1 MSRLQAS
8 IIVLVVSGLAAC
20 STTFEK
26 LAMTVSA
33 LEEAKVSDQLEP
45 SESYNIGRAAS
56 AVIVDSQPM
65 ANFSDEATA
74 DRIVYLNLIGGYVE
88 ATSKRVT
95 RSSGELGSFVERSY
109 DQQERVDES
118 VLYKGVQIGLLAD
131 EDVAAYGTPGGFI
144 WITQG
149 ALDLCRN
156 EDEVAALISIQLAH
170 IVLEH
175 PLTCYRLEDEG
186 RILEPT
192 GDHAAWFAGNGLGAN
207 FGRLVVT
214 LADAISYEYYETP
227 YNLEAES
234 YATLAL
240 LQAGYEPRAVV
251 SVLTAMSLE
260 RQQTQQDW
268 LKRQSDLDA
277 RVASAAQFIADHEMQ
292 VHPSWKTGA
301 PARQQ
306 RFNEVMAK

>member
-1 MSRLQAS
+1 MKHVPIVLA
-8 IIVLVVSGLAAC
+8 VLVVSACCSFVCKIRHTVGALQEAVLA
-20 STTFEK
+20 
-26 LAMTVSA
+26 
-33 LEEAKVSDQLEP
+33 DRYEP
-45 SESYNIGRAAS
+45 SENYYIGRGAS

-65 ANFSDEATA
+65 ADFSDEATA
-74 DRIVYLNLIGGYVE
+74 DRIVYLNRVGGFVE

-95 RSSGELGSFVERSY
+95 RSSERLGGFVERSY
-109 DQQERVDES
+109 DQQERVNES

-131 EDVAAYGTPGGFI
+131 EEVAAYGTPGGFI

-149 ALDLCRN
+149 ALDLCHN

-170 IVLEH
+170 MVLEH

-192 GDHAAWFAGNGLGAN
+192 GEHAAWFAGDGVGAN

-214 LADAISYEYYETP
+214 LADAIRDEYYETP

-260 RQQTQQDW
+260 RQQTQQHW
-268 LKRQSDLDA
+268 LKRQSDIDA
-277 RVASAAQFIADHEMQ
+277 RVAITAKFIADHEMQ
-292 VHPSWKTGA
+292 VHPSWLTGA
-301 PARQQ
+301 PARQK
-306 RFNEVMAK
+306 RFDEVMGP